1 MSVQEPAPVQ
11 VWGSVL
17 ATVALGRGGCK
28 EWTNMLP
35 RPSELLLS
43 GLDERWDKSDSSA
56 SSEVWP

>member
-1 MSVQEPAPVQ
+1 MSQMSVQEPAPVQ
-11 VWGSVL
+11 VRGSVL
-17 ATVALGRGGCK
+17 ATVALDGGCK

-56 SSEVWP
+56 S